1 MKKLRPFIAPMVSA
15 AALMVALPSLA
26 MAQDGEIKTA
36 TGPYLGLSAGY
47 NWTRDTNVN
56 AGTALNGMDFSE
68 GYTGILEG
76 GYRFDNGLRPA
87 LEVGYSTDVV
97 DNITGGPAGR
107 FGSGG
112 NMNALTIMGVV
123 NYDFHTGTALRPY
136 VGAGVGLARLHL
148 ERVGALSAPGV
159 LYDDWDSA
167 FAWQV
172 GAGFSY
178 AVAPDMDVTVGYR
191 YLDTDKGTFK
201 AAGQRAKTDYSS
213 HTALIG
219 VRYVFGQPE
228 AKPVATTT
236 IAPPPPPPPPPPAPV
251 AQPAPAPAITRNFTV
266 FFDFDK
272 ATLSADAQSVLQN
285 VARDAK
291 AGKVVNITVS
301 GHADTSGSAQY
312 NQQIS
317 QRRAEA
323 VREYLLSQGLGSA
336 QISVEAKGETDLLV
350 PTADNVREPSNRRA
364 VIIFPEGQPNS

>member
-1 MKKLRPFIAPMVSA
+1 MKKWHSLFAPMVSA

-36 TGPYLGLSAGY
+36 SGPYLGLSAGY

-56 AGTALNGMDFSE
+56 AGTAFNKMDFSE

-87 LEVGYSTDVV
+87 LEVGYSKDVV
-97 DNITGGPAGR
+97 DTISGGPVGR
-107 FGSGG
+107 YGSGG
-112 NMNALTIMGVV
+112 NMAAITIMGVV

-136 VGAGVGLARLHL
+136 VSAGAGLARLHMN
-148 ERVGALSAPGV
+148 RVGSLSAPGV
-159 LYDDWDSA
+159 LYDDWDST

-178 AVAPDMDVTVGYR
+178 AVADNMDLTVGYR

-201 AAGQRAKTDYSS
+201 AGTQRAKADYRS

-228 AKPVATTT
+228 AKPVATTQ
-236 IAPPPPPPPPPPAPV
+236 IAPPPPPPPPPPE
-251 AQPAPAPAITRNFTV
+251 PAPAITRNFTV

-272 ATLSADAQSVLQN
+272 ATLSSDAQGVLQN

-312 NQQIS
+312 NQQLS

-350 PTADNVREPSNRRA
+350 PTADGVREPSNRRA
-364 VIIFPEGQPNS
+364 VIIFPENQPTR